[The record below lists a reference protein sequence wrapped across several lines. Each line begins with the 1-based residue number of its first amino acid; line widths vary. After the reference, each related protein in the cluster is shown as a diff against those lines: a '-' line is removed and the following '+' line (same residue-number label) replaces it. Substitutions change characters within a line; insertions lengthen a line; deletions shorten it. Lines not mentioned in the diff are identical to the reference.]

1 MRRRDL
7 LIGGASIPAVLW
19 AVAACGGGDGDP
31 DANAQN
37 SFQTNSETN
46 TSGHRHT
53 LTVVCAD
60 IGGSDVRY
68 TTSESANHVHMV
80 TVTGAEL
87 TMIGSGSTVTKT
99 ITDQGHSHTW
109 ILMKPSTAC

>member
-1 MRRRDL
+1 MRRRDVLVGIPPVL
-7 LIGGASIPAVLW
+7 LAV
-19 AVAACGGGDGDP
+19 ACGGGDGAA
-31 DANAQN
+31 DANNQT
-37 SFQTNSETN
+37 SFQVQSETN
-46 TSGHRHT
+46 TSGHRHNM
-53 LTVVCAD
+53 TVVCAD

-68 TTSESANHVHMV
+68 TTSESANHTHMV

-87 TMIGSGSTVTKT
+87 MMIGAGTTVTKT